1 MRNSIIS
8 SFENRFVAKEK
19 THPSFRPGDTI
30 RVHYKIEETAK
41 VEKSSKGAKAVKTN
55 TADANVKKFR
65 LQIFEGVCT
74 CFKKG
79 VMNATFTVR
88 KIGANSVGVERIFP
102 LHSPYVENIEI
113 LSGGKVRRARLYYL
127 RDLSGKAARIVS
139 RRLGKD
145 VSMKTYDARG
155 LEAAA
160 AAVEAAE

>member
-8 SFENRFVAKEK
+8 SFENRFVAKAK

-30 RVHYKIEETAK
+30 RVHYKIEEVAK
-41 VEKSSKGAKAVKTN
+41 VEKAVKGAKAIK
-55 TADANVKKFR
+55 TADKADGAKKFR
-65 LQIFEGVCT
+65 IQIFEGVCT

-79 VMNATFTVR
+79 VMNASFTVR
-88 KIGANSVGVERIFP
+88 KIAANGVGVERTFP

-145 VSMKTYDARG
+145 VSMRTIDGSADV
-155 LEAAA
+155 
-160 AAVEAAE
+160 VETGAAE